1 MQIVPVSVF
10 IKWIVHQSDPL
21 ADKPNAYML
30 PSSLNLLI
38 VIAMVPS
45 SDKVFGSKNTL
56 GSLSNVSCT

>member
-1 MQIVPVSVF
+1 M
-10 IKWIVHQSDPL
+10 VHQSDPL
-21 ADKPNAYML
+21 ADKPNAYIL